1 MVENRESSELIAHG
15 DRLIDPELV
24 ALPRPPRQERTLSV
38 LLMALTGLLAVSMT
52 AALAGD
58 VKYALAGDVPE
69 VVGPL
74 STLTPEPAMSNRF
87 VRADG
92 KLRSDGALRY
102 RRPLESDSF
111 QLVPVSGNDRL
122 WVELRVPPLP
132 ESAPSSPPSAPPVTF
147 VGRLMPI
154 KSIAFGFGG
163 LRRSMETGGSISAD
177 AWVLV
182 DGATPVASHWTVA
195 LAAMLALFA
204 AYNLVMIA
212 RILRPAR

>member
-38 LLMALTGLLAVSMT
+38 LLMALTGLLAVFMT

-74 STLTPEPAMSNRF
+74 STFAPEPAMSNRF

-92 KLRSDGALRY
+92 KLRSEGALRY

-122 WVELRVPPLP
+122 WVELRVPPVP
-132 ESAPSSPPSAPPVTF
+132 ESAAAAPPVTF
-147 VGRLMPI
+147 VGRLLPI

>member
-1 MVENRESSELIAHG
+1 MV
-15 DRLIDPELV
+15 
-24 ALPRPPRQERTLSV
+24 
-38 LLMALTGLLAVSMT
+38 LTGLLAIFMT

-69 VVGPL
+69 DVGTL
-74 STLTPEPAMSNRF
+74 SALAPRDAMSNRF
-87 VRADG
+87 VRAEG
-92 KLRSDGALRY
+92 TLRAEGAVRY

-111 QLVPVSGNDRL
+111 QLVPVSGNDRV
-122 WVELRVPPLP
+122 WVELRVPPVP
-132 ESAPSSPPSAPPVTF
+132 TGTPSAPLVTF

-163 LRRSMETGGSISAD
+163 LRRSLSTGASIPAD

-182 DGATPVASHWTVA
+182 DGATPVASHWTVG
-195 LAAMLALFA
+195 LAALLALFA
-204 AYNLVMIA
+204 AYNLVTIA

>member
-38 LLMALTGLLAVSMT
+38 LLMALTGLLAVFMT

-58 VKYALAGDVPE
+58 VKYALAGNVPE

-74 STLTPEPAMSNRF
+74 SALAPEPAMSNRF

-92 KLRSDGALRY
+92 TLRTDGALRY

-111 QLVPVSGNDRL
+111 QLVPVSGNDRV
-122 WVELRVPPLP
+122 WVELRVPPVP
-132 ESAPSSPPSAPPVTF
+132 ESAASAPPVTF
-147 VGRLMPI
+147 VGRLLPI

-163 LRRSMETGGSISAD
+163 LRRSMETGGSIAAD

-182 DGATPVASHWTVA
+182 DGATPVGSHWTVA

>member
-1 MVENRESSELIAHG
+1 
-15 DRLIDPELV
+15 
-24 ALPRPPRQERTLSV
+24 
-38 LLMALTGLLAVSMT
+38 MT

-69 VVGPL
+69 LVGPL
-74 STLTPEPAMSNRF
+74 STFAPESAMSNRF

-92 KLRSDGALRY
+92 KLRIDAALRY

-132 ESAPSSPPSAPPVTF
+132 EGAPSAPPVTF
-147 VGRLMPI
+147 VGRLLPI

-163 LRRSMETGGSISAD
+163 LRRSMETGASIPAD